1 MIPGKLLIFFSVLE
15 IWQKRI
21 VILGEDRDGSGINNV
36 IGALPIKNIQQAE
49 MVYLKKKHVYSLEKV
64 LHSERMVFDLQTMLS
79 DNVLTD
85 PSVTWFLFDSRF
97 NILTIKI
104 KYHMFED

>member
-1 MIPGKLLIFFSVLE
+1 M
-15 IWQKRI
+15 
-21 VILGEDRDGSGINNV
+21 ILGEDRDGSGINNV

-49 MVYLKKKHVYSLEKV
+49 MVYFFKKKHVYSLEKV

-85 PSVTWFLFDSRF
+85 PSVT
-97 NILTIKI
+97 
-104 KYHMFED
+104 